1 MSKSL
6 VRKNDAYIKYYGSD
20 IFNLNSNYNKNE
32 SNKNKIKQRKQFHL
46 QENTKENLFNIRKQ
60 KRIKRDIL
68 KKKDIISKS
77 VEKKRKNPRESDIFF
92 LKRYNSCE
100 RRKGVKF
107 IPDIL
112 NRKTILY
119 NIRNVDD
126 YTNYIKN
133 YELIHRDNNN
143 TYNPDIYINRET
155 PYERY
160 FRAYYNDNISTNNET
175 NKKDELLKKY
185 LHDRKFLKNEIM
197 KLNDSASEIKEAS
210 INKKR
215 YRQIKR
221 NKSEEKRF
229 FVDSKCFPRYN
240 CNINRQIQM
249 ESNIFNNNIKK
260 EKDYFQEAKEIYN
273 RIEKANKR
281 QNLTKASNINNTS
294 IKIPNNNIKLEK
306 NGISNNTIAN
316 IGKIKNLY
324 DMNKFRKYDLIT
336 GKQIIEKIPVI
347 KKTTEQNENKKLQE
361 MIESIPNLST
371 QNKLRIKM
379 KTSVLDFNEEKDL
392 SQKCKELKDFYKCDN
407 SIRKRRKKDITLKIN
422 DKNNDIIF
430 NDDKLNKKPSEK
442 YVMTY
447 TSKTKFD
454 KFDSNEI
461 KNIFEKKGVQV
472 YDIHDK
478 NTYNGANLNV
488 VSFKLKGENEK
499 RIQSIENDLKKEN
512 YKVKIKKDNKLN
524 KANKEQINKNKE
536 EKRFKIM
543 PKEIIQLR
551 GFTKKFG
558 KY

>member
-1 MSKSL
+1 MSKSQIS
-6 VRKNDAYIKYYGSD
+6 KNGAYTKYYGSD

-32 SNKNKIKQRKQFHL
+32 SNKNKIKQRKQFNF
-46 QENTKENLFNIRKQ
+46 QENTKEDLFNIGKQ

-68 KKKDIISKS
+68 KKNDIISKS

-92 LKRYNSCE
+92 LKRTNSCE
-100 RRKGVKF
+100 RRKGIKF

-119 NIRNVDD
+119 NIRNDDD

-133 YELIHRDNNN
+133 YELMHRDNNN
-143 TYNPDIYINRET
+143 TYNPDIYINKET

-160 FRAYYNDNISTNNET
+160 FRTYYNDNISTNNDK

-185 LHDRKFLKNEIM
+185 LHDRKFLKDEII

-210 INKKR
+210 INKKG
-215 YRQIKR
+215 YIPKKR

-229 FVDSKCFPRYN
+229 FADSKCFPKYN
-240 CNINRQIQM
+240 CKINRQIQM
-249 ESNIFNNNIKK
+249 ESNIFNNTKK

-281 QNLTKASNINNTS
+281 QKLTKVSNINNTS
-294 IKIPNNNIKLEK
+294 IKIPKNNIKLE
-306 NGISNNTIAN
+306 NDGYSNNSIAN

-336 GKQIIEKIPVI
+336 GKEIIEKIPVI
-347 KKTTEQNENKKLQE
+347 KKTTEQNENKKIQE
-361 MIESIPNLST
+361 IIESIPNLST
-371 QNKLRIKM
+371 QNKLTIKM
-379 KTSVLDFNEEKDL
+379 KSSVLDFNEEKDL
-392 SQKCKELKDFYKCDN
+392 SQKCKELKDFYKGGN

-422 DKNNDIIF
+422 EKNNNIIF
-430 NDDKLNKKPSEK
+430 NDDKLEKKPSEK

-512 YKVKIKKDNKLN
+512 YKVKIKKDDNLN
-524 KANKEQINKNKE
+524 KVNKEQINKNKE

-543 PKEIIQLR
+543 PKEIIQIR

>member
-1 MSKSL
+1 MSKSQIS
-6 VRKNDAYIKYYGSD
+6 KNGAYTKYYGSD

-32 SNKNKIKQRKQFHL
+32 SNKNKIKQRKQFNF
-46 QENTKENLFNIRKQ
+46 QENTKEDLFNIGKQ

-68 KKKDIISKS
+68 KKNDIISKS

-92 LKRYNSCE
+92 LKRTNSCE
-100 RRKGVKF
+100 RRKGIKF

-119 NIRNVDD
+119 NIRNDDD

-133 YELIHRDNNN
+133 YELMHRDYNN
-143 TYNPDIYINRET
+143 TYNPDIYINKET

-160 FRAYYNDNISTNNET
+160 FRTYYNDNISTNNDK

-185 LHDRKFLKNEIM
+185 LHDRKFLKDEII

-210 INKKR
+210 INKKG
-215 YRQIKR
+215 YIPKKR

-229 FVDSKCFPRYN
+229 FADSKCFPKYN
-240 CNINRQIQM
+240 CKINRQIQM
-249 ESNIFNNNIKK
+249 ESNIFNNTKK

-281 QNLTKASNINNTS
+281 QKLTKVSNINNTS
-294 IKIPNNNIKLEK
+294 IKIPKNNIKLE
-306 NGISNNTIAN
+306 NDGYSNNSITKT
-316 IGKIKNLY
+316 GKIDNLY

-336 GKQIIEKIPVI
+336 GKEIIEKIPVI
-347 KKTTEQNENKKLQE
+347 KKTTEQNENKKIQE
-361 MIESIPNLST
+361 IIESIPNLST
-371 QNKLRIKM
+371 QNKLTIKM
-379 KTSVLDFNEEKDL
+379 KSSVLDFNEEKDL
-392 SQKCKELKDFYKCDN
+392 SQKCKELKDFYKGGN

-422 DKNNDIIF
+422 EKNNNIIF
-430 NDDKLNKKPSEK
+430 NDDKLEKKPSEK

-512 YKVKIKKDNKLN
+512 YKVKIKKDDNLN
-524 KANKEQINKNKE
+524 KVNKEQINKNKE

-543 PKEIIQLR
+543 PKEIIQIR